1 VCRTIFYIP
10 VPDRYLIFFHALDAK
25 QLYDYATIINNFF
38 DTKYKKITTQPQRTR
53 QQNLLRLPRYNNK
66 YSKRHGQYTVPK
78 IFNEIQDV
86 DLTEHDEMDKIKLT
100 IRRWLLLRQ
109 TSEQTTDD

>member
-1 VCRTIFYIP
+1 MLQSSTTF
-10 VPDRYLIFFHALDAK
+10 LIR
-25 QLYDYATIINNFF
+25 NN
-38 DTKYKKITTQPQRTR
+38 KKITTQPQRTR

-66 YSKRHGQYTVPK
+66 YGKRHRQYTVPK
-78 IFNEIQDV
+78 IFNEIQDL
-86 DLTEHDEMDKIKLT
+86 DLKEHDKMDKIKLT